1 MRPGIRSPLRIL
13 IFSALVV
20 SLGLL
25 GLTASSAIAQTTTC
39 VDQPALGFFDGN
51 GDGVLSIAEI
61 QSAAPGNTE
70 LQAVASD
77 LEAAGISGIQYTG
90 CDGTGGGDQG
100 GGSGEGSG
108 GSDQGS
114 DSSTGSGDDTQDHQ
128 SGEGSGDS
136 TAAGSLENAT
146 TPGNAE
152 AEDETNGTDAVPATD
167 SNVESA
173 NVTDDVDETVV
184 TALPGV
190 GHGASSDADV
200 SVVMHLLSVTSIGAV
215 VVALL
220 MRQRSMA

>member
-114 DSSTGSGDDTQDHQ
+114 DSSTGSGD
-128 SGEGSGDS
+128 S

-152 AEDETNGTDAVPATD
+152 VEDETNVTDAVPATD

>member
-1 MRPGIRSPLRIL
+1 
-13 IFSALVV
+13 
-20 SLGLL
+20 
-25 GLTASSAIAQTTTC
+25 

-70 LQAVASD
+70 LQAVAND

-114 DSSTGSGDDTQDHQ
+114 DSSTGSGD
-128 SGEGSGDS
+128 S

-152 AEDETNGTDAVPATD
+152 AEDETHGTDAVPATD

-200 SVVMHLLSVTSIGAV
+200 FVVMHLLSVTSIGAV

-220 MRQRSMA
+220 MRQRRMA

>member
-114 DSSTGSGDDTQDHQ
+114 DSSTGSGD
-128 SGEGSGDS
+128 S

-152 AEDETNGTDAVPATD
+152 AEDETNVTDAGPATD

>member
-114 DSSTGSGDDTQDHQ
+114 DSSTGSGD
-128 SGEGSGDS
+128 S

-152 AEDETNGTDAVPATD
+152 AEDETNVADAVPATD